1 MDPWND
7 NPKKSPW
14 GDNKNQS
21 VPDIEELLTNL
32 QNKFKFKG
40 GGGGQKS
47 FGALMAVV
55 ALVVW
60 LATGFFIVDPEEEG
74 VIRRFGVV
82 QGVVGPGPHYHF
94 PAPIETVQ
102 VEPVTKVRRIEVGF
116 RTISPPGQQPAKY
129 RLVRKEALMLTGDE
143 NIIDVQFTVQY
154 RIANLENYLFNLAN
168 SDVTVKAAAESAM
181 REVVGDTGVMAALT
195 EGKGL
200 IESTTALLLQK
211 TLNSYRSGIRIENVK
226 LQDVHP
232 PEQVRGAFKD
242 VVSARED
249 KEKMIK
255 EADGYRNNLIPR
267 ARGEAV
273 QVVNQAKAYAEQV
286 VNLARGR
293 SDRFISIYEE
303 YKNAKEVTRE
313 RILLET
319 MEEILPKV
327 NKVIADTEMSKNM
340 LPFLPLNQLQQA
352 AEPKKP

>member
-1 MDPWND
+1 MDPWNN

-21 VPDIEELLTNL
+21 APDIDELLTNL

-40 GGGGQKS
+40 GGGQKG
-47 FGALMAVV
+47 FGTLLVII

-60 LATGFFIVDPEEEG
+60 LAPGFFIVDPEEAG

-82 QGVVGPGPHYHF
+82 QTVVGPGPHYHL
-94 PAPIETVQ
+94 PSPIETVH
-102 VEPVTKVRRIEVGF
+102 VEQVTKVRRIEVGF
-116 RTISPPGQQPAKY
+116 RTISPPGEQPAKY
-129 RLVRKEALMLTGDE
+129 RHVKKESLMLTGDE

-154 RIANLENYLFNLAN
+154 RIASLEDFLFNLTN
-168 SDVTVKAAAESAM
+168 PDITVKAAAESAM
-181 REVVGDTGVMAALT
+181 REVIGDTGVMDALT

-200 IESTTALLLQK
+200 IESTTALLLQE

-232 PEQVRGAFKD
+232 PEQVRDAFKD

-273 QVVNQAKAYAEQV
+273 QVVNQAKAYAEEV
-286 VNLARGR
+286 INLARGR
-293 SDRFISIYEE
+293 ADRFVSVYEE
-303 YKNAKEVTRE
+303 YKEAKEVTRE

-319 MEEILPKV
+319 MEEVLPKV
-327 NKVIADTEMSKNM
+327 NKVVADVEMGKNM